1 MPDKKQGN
9 AEVLHQD
16 YPLTFG
22 EREARDE
29 EPAKEAG
36 SSLFCKYKGLPELK
50 ASDFNGLKT
59 NCPTQQTD

>member
-16 YPLTFG
+16 NPLTFG

-36 SSLFCKYKGLPELK
+36 SSLCCH
-50 ASDFNGLKT
+50 GLKRGFT
-59 NCPTQQTD
+59 LQARWQGLCSACD